1 MDLDNVRKEL
11 MRIRGV
17 GEAKA
22 EKLIEVGVRS
32 PYILALMNTF
42 ELVDK
47 GFGEAE
53 AKQIIYNAK
62 EFVGLH
68 TTYTARELRKIM
80 AEAKRLTTGCYS
92 LDLMLDGGLEPRAIY
107 EFTGPARAGKT
118 QICHQLCVTA
128 FKTLWSGGQSKIA
141 VYIDTEETFRPDRIE
156 TIAGRLEC
164 DVESVLDAIIVKKPI
179 TFEEQI
185 LAVNDIAEACAYQNV
200 KLIIVDS
207 LIAKARSQLSGR
219 EKLAERQQLLNY
231 MLDMLL
237 RVAKIFKAYIAVTNE
252 VQASPTPW
260 GGSDLPT
267 GGHIVAHGT
276 THRIWLHKISKELE
290 GRAEVIDSP
299 SLPPRSCRF
308 KVVADGV
315 V

>member
-1 MDLDNVRKEL
+1 MEDVRREL
-11 MRIRGV
+11 MKIRGI
-17 GEAKA
+17 GEVKA
-22 EKLIEVGVRS
+22 EKLIEAGVRT

-42 ELVDK
+42 ELIDK

-53 AKQIIYNAK
+53 AKQMIYNAK
-62 EFVGLH
+62 EFIGLH
-68 TTYTARELRKIM
+68 TTYTARELRKMM
-80 AEAKRLTTGCYS
+80 AEAKRLTTGCCS

-107 EFTGPARAGKT
+107 EFVGPARAGKT
-118 QICHQLCVTA
+118 QICHQLCVAA

-156 TIAGRLEC
+156 AIARRFEC
-164 DVESVLDAIIVKKPI
+164 DVESLLDAIIVKKPV

-185 LAVNDIAEACAYQNV
+185 LAVNDVAEACAYQNV
-200 KLIIVDS
+200 KLVVVDS
-207 LIAKARSQLSGR
+207 LIAKARSQLTGR

-237 RVAKIFKAYIAVTNE
+237 RIAKIFKAYIAVTNE

-260 GGSDLPT
+260 GAADLPT

-276 THRIWLHKISKELE
+276 THRIWMYRISKEQE
-290 GRAEVIDSP
+290 GRAEVMDSP

-308 KVVADGV
+308 KVVAEGV

>member
-1 MDLDNVRKEL
+1 MDLDNVRREL
-11 MRIRGV
+11 MKIRGV

-22 EKLIEVGVRS
+22 EKLIEVGIRS

-47 GFGEAE
+47 GFGESE
-53 AKQIIYNAK
+53 ARQIIYNAK

-68 TTYTARELRKIM
+68 TTYTAKELRKIM
-80 AEAKRLTTGCYS
+80 VEAKRLTTGCYS

-107 EFTGPARAGKT
+107 EFTGPAKAGKT

-156 TIAGRLEC
+156 AIAGRFEC
-164 DVESVLDAIIVKKPI
+164 DIESVLDAIIVKKPI

-185 LAVNDIAEACAYQNV
+185 LAVNDIAEICAYQNV
-200 KLIIVDS
+200 KLVVVDS
-207 LIAKARSQLSGR
+207 IIAKARSQLTGR

-237 RVAKIFKAYIAVTNE
+237 RIAKIFKAYIAVTNE

-267 GGHIVAHGT
+267 GGHILAHGT
-276 THRIWLHKISKELE
+276 THRIWLHRISKEQE

-308 KVVADGV
+308 KVVVEGV
-315 V
+315 I